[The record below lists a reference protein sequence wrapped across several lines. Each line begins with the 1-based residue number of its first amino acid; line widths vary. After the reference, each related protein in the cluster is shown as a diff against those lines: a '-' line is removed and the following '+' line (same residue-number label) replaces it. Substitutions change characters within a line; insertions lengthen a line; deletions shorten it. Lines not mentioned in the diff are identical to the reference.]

1 MNDVALFLHIA
12 LPVKDVMCALTNTAR
27 YSTNHAGVGCVYALQ
42 KGWSKQQEARG
53 TLGGGRKILGV

>member
-1 MNDVALFLHIA
+1 
-12 LPVKDVMCALTNTAR
+12 MCALTNTAR